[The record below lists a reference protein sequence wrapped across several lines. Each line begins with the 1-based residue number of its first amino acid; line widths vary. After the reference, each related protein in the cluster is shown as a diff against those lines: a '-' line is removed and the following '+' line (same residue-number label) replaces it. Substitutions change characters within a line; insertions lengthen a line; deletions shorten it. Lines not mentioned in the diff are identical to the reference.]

1 MSLRDALL
9 ASLATLPGRREFHIH
24 VLVSAPRKRT
34 DLYPYAKPRPR
45 AYLQDIVILLSEQ
58 TTFDGPR
65 VVVSA
70 IEAALYNIPAT
81 SCGILYISKVDST
94 GQASRPSP
102 TATLVRAFLRH
113 YADPSTRPIAA
124 DHLWIQL
131 FARAQGQYLFPNS
144 AEFSGKK
151 PLADVQLCAWWKRIL
166 TDVTRELRESR
177 GDVMIRPYY
186 LLPGYNEL
194 EATQSLRMLVV
205 HPPADAP
212 AEFAWIYGH
221 PYSQAETP
229 LPCPPATKEGN
240 QTNLG
245 HFIPSFDDDP
255 KSRFMDEIA
264 HTTNADGVSSPKR
277 KRRKTGGSRPEPPSD
292 DEDEDRGRGEL
303 NKVSPEEFWERMS
316 FRQECISGV
325 VTAFFVVALSSPRN
339 HEQLTISAP
348 SPLAP
353 QPGQVSSKMVR
364 RVIRPLRRPRSSA
377 LLPKGRRQARRTPD
391 HPRASTLATSL
402 DIPDLG
408 LYIMPYVLSLPTPLF
423 SPHPPMDPEE
433 AFFAPI
439 PDEDSDEPTDEE
451 IPLVLNSGQHRRY
464 RTEGSRR
471 YGKWMDQSVDV
482 EFAITDAT
490 RELEARIAGWEMST
504 GTEQQSD
511 AIENVALEVLTS
523 SSFEVGMR
531 AT

>member
-102 TATLVRAFLRH
+102 TATLVRAFLRY

-364 RVIRPLRRPRSSA
+364 RVISTLLNHHDFSTRERALRATETLESAIKGLCEDLAAVPSSPKAAVKHVERPTTPEPVPS
-377 LLPKGRRQARRTPD
+377 LLLEPPRTPPRRAGD
-391 HPRASTLATSL
+391 SHLPDISPNPFPDPVASLETYHSYIYGSVAVDNAPLPPRAVPAGGQADSAGGADQPGQPRVTVLA
-402 DIPDLG
+402 
-408 LYIMPYVLSLPTPLF
+408 VRKKRK
-423 SPHPPMDPEE
+423 
-433 AFFAPI
+433 AP
-439 PDEDSDEPTDEE
+439 S
-451 IPLVLNSGQHRRY
+451 
-464 RTEGSRR
+464 
-471 YGKWMDQSVDV
+471 
-482 EFAITDAT
+482 
-490 RELEARIAGWEMST
+490 
-504 GTEQQSD
+504 
-511 AIENVALEVLTS
+511 
-523 SSFEVGMR
+523 
-531 AT
+531 